1 MRQADT
7 KEIYAAFEE
16 CGYRVTTDSRAIKG
30 GELFVALK
38 GENFDGNAYARIA
51 LEQGAAYALV
61 NSDSVAASAGDW
73 RVLPVENTLHSLWEL
88 ARMHR
93 QKAMVDGKPLKVLAL
108 TGTNGKTTT
117 KELIRSVLSV
127 KYRLTA
133 TEGNLNN
140 NIGVPLTL
148 LKITPETELA
158 VVEMGASHPGDIKE
172 LVDIAL
178 PDYALVTNVGKAH
191 LLGFGSFEGV
201 KATKGEMYD
210 YIKEH
215 GGEIFC
221 NEDSSD
227 LRGMVAERG
236 MSAIGYGLEYQG
248 AKVLSADAGH
258 PFLRIELADGTA
270 VNTHLVGA
278 YNADNVMA
286 ALAVGARFGVPQE
299 DAVRAIEAYIPE
311 NKRSQM
317 VCKNSNVLIVDA
329 YNANPTSMAAALENF
344 ASVDA
349 PYKIA
354 MLGMMGELGAEEAVE
369 HENILAKL
377 GLMNLDKVYLVGQ
390 AYRNALRKVLGR
402 TCEVPENVWLGNG
415 STEIGWFASSDDLA
429 SWIGSHKITG
439 AYVLIK
445 GSRSTKMEKCIDVL

>member
-1 MRQADT
+1 
-7 KEIYAAFEE
+7 
-16 CGYRVTTDSRAIKG
+16 
-30 GELFVALK
+30 
-38 GENFDGNAYARIA
+38 
-51 LEQGAAYALV
+51 
-61 NSDSVAASAGDW
+61 
-73 RVLPVENTLHSLWEL
+73 
-88 ARMHR
+88 MHR

-117 KELIRSVLSV
+117 KELIRSVLSA

-236 MSAIGYGLEYQG
+236 MSAIGYGLGYQG

-354 MLGMMGELGAEEAVE
+354 MLGMMGELGAEETAE